1 IAEWPGTGVF
11 VVDAEGIRLVSS
23 GQVISADLIYSQPT
37 NAVFPL
43 AEDSL
48 LCVTPRTL
56 KLLVKEGGGDWLAT
70 DWELSLPAED
80 HYFYLP
86 RFLRTPQGEIW
97 LTIGSVIWSISPNL
111 EESIAYSPREILG
124 EVCGDCKVYSLF
136 YDREGNHWWGTNR
149 GLFQLTPAIN
159 FRDIGLAKLGEQL
172 PNVREILRVGTDL
185 WLATNRG
192 LFVWSGHSNE
202 KPQLVDIVSYHS
214 LHQANDGYVYTVEE
228 HVDRGVLHRFNPI
241 AKKRDWGGRQPPVL
255 PKGQHWKITEDQRG
269 RLWISR
275 WNQLSCYDP
284 ASHQAF
290 SIHLQRENKNLP
302 LGIIDLFID
311 QEDNLWVGNL
321 YAGLIKIPA
330 ISENQRGKRLHF
342 DQFLTDPT
350 TSNSISTNLIQQIY
364 QSQDGTIWV
373 GTDAGLNSY
382 QSEDASFRRFL
393 RNEQMIDDK
402 ILSITSDQK
411 GKLWMGTVSHGIMS
425 FDPVEERFDNYTQQD
440 GLYGDAMLLSAVFRD
455 QDGSIWFGGQ
465 DGLQHFYPSQVARK
479 PPLVTPNLVWLS
491 LERFEADTTIV
502 DRFPQIGLQPT
513 MPIHLRPNQY
523 GLTVNMATLQFR
535 SPQSIRYHFQLKGF
549 HKQWLPPSESG
560 RLTLSNLPPGDYQL
574 LVAATDEHENW
585 RSEHPPIFL
594 RVHPPWYRSTM
605 AYLLYI
611 ITGIGLILSFYRSQ
625 LKRRLAEV
633 ERIRVEEVAQE
644 KLDWFHRIAHEFRTP
659 LTIIGGAVD
668 QLRGKAM
675 PEQYGKLQ
683 QIDQQNAYLDRQITQ
698 ILDMASLRA
707 EGPGLHPTTGDFVA
721 FQRYLL
727 QSFASLAEEKHI
739 DLVFTTTYEQLVF
752 SFDEDYWRKITGN
765 LLINAL
771 KFTPDGG
778 HVELTL
784 ELIYQNSFQ
793 ELLLSVSD
801 TGDGMSPA
809 FQEQLFQPFAREH
822 TQRPGTGLGL
832 ALTHELV
839 QLLGGK
845 LSVDSIVGKGS
856 RFTVSLPIEEAV
868 ITKLEATNEVAGNE
882 QTDRPLILLAEDHPE
897 VLSYLRYCLGND
909 YRLRTAT
916 NGQVA
921 WELCQREIPDLV
933 VSDVIMP
940 GLTGFEFL
948 VQLRQTPATD
958 HIPVILLTAK
968 ADEEAKLAGVQ
979 RGADVF
985 LAKPFRREE

>member
-1 IAEWPGTGVF
+1 MKLLNYFLATFLLVGIGLHGQPGEFYVSHFGVAEGVSNEWISDITQDSTGFLWLATQYGLNRFDGQTFTPYTYRPGEQAGPSANWIKRILAVNNNTLLLSTLGKGIGIMSSQTEAFTTAEGSWAWPNLGVVDDIHQDEQGNYWLATSTGTYLYQNSQDSLIKLFQSRSKDIAEWPGTGVF
-11 VVDAEGIRLVSS
+11 VVDAEGIRLASS

-97 LTIGSVIWSISPNL
+97 LTSGSVIWSISPNL

-214 LHQANDGYVYTVEE
+214 LHHANDGYVYTVEE
-228 HVDRGVLHRFNPI
+228 NVDRGVLHRFNPI

-382 QSEDASFRRFL
+382 QPEDASFRRFL

-402 ILSITSDQK
+402 ILSITSDQT

-425 FDPVEERFDNYTQQD
+425 FDPVEERFDNYTQ
-440 GLYGDAMLLSAVFRD
+440 
-455 QDGSIWFGGQ
+455 
-465 DGLQHFYPSQVARK
+465 
-479 PPLVTPNLVWLS
+479 
-491 LERFEADTTIV
+491 
-502 DRFPQIGLQPT
+502 
-513 MPIHLRPNQY
+513 
-523 GLTVNMATLQFR
+523 
-535 SPQSIRYHFQLKGF
+535 
-549 HKQWLPPSESG
+549 
-560 RLTLSNLPPGDYQL
+560 
-574 LVAATDEHENW
+574 
-585 RSEHPPIFL
+585 
-594 RVHPPWYRSTM
+594 
-605 AYLLYI
+605 
-611 ITGIGLILSFYRSQ
+611 
-625 LKRRLAEV
+625 
-633 ERIRVEEVAQE
+633 
-644 KLDWFHRIAHEFRTP
+644 
-659 LTIIGGAVD
+659 
-668 QLRGKAM
+668 
-675 PEQYGKLQ
+675 
-683 QIDQQNAYLDRQITQ
+683 
-698 ILDMASLRA
+698 
-707 EGPGLHPTTGDFVA
+707 
-721 FQRYLL
+721 
-727 QSFASLAEEKHI
+727 
-739 DLVFTTTYEQLVF
+739 
-752 SFDEDYWRKITGN
+752 
-765 LLINAL
+765 
-771 KFTPDGG
+771 
-778 HVELTL
+778 
-784 ELIYQNSFQ
+784 
-793 ELLLSVSD
+793 
-801 TGDGMSPA
+801 
-809 FQEQLFQPFAREH
+809 
-822 TQRPGTGLGL
+822 
-832 ALTHELV
+832 
-839 QLLGGK
+839 
-845 LSVDSIVGKGS
+845 
-856 RFTVSLPIEEAV
+856 
-868 ITKLEATNEVAGNE
+868 
-882 QTDRPLILLAEDHPE
+882 
-897 VLSYLRYCLGND
+897 
-909 YRLRTAT
+909 
-916 NGQVA
+916 
-921 WELCQREIPDLV
+921 
-933 VSDVIMP
+933 
-940 GLTGFEFL
+940 
-948 VQLRQTPATD
+948 
-958 HIPVILLTAK
+958 
-968 ADEEAKLAGVQ
+968 
-979 RGADVF
+979 
-985 LAKPFRREE
+985 